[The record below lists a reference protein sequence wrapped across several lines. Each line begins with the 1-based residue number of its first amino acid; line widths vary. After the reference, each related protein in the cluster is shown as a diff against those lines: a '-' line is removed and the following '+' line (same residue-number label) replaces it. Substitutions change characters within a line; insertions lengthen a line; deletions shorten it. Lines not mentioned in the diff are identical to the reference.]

1 MTASTSVKKTLKQ
14 DFILMLCLLFDI
26 TNVVVYLH
34 SLTNYSFLTILTIFL
49 IGFANVLFAVLI
61 YFRTKSHNYLFDF
74 GQVGLSQSMYYIKT
88 IYRGAAFIAVDFL
101 AVFVILWLCIHFAG
115 GVPEQAVHHCS
126 SSIEPGTNT
135 DIAGFIQY
143 SFDNMACH
151 TGNSKYL
158 SFISIEQDN
167 FVIVALNRLLS
178 ANVIGNTLWPVILFG
193 SLIISV
199 LPFIWIFI
207 RCVHC
212 LFLIIKGKE
221 ANK

>member
-1 MTASTSVKKTLKQ
+1 MSFVRHNKCCRLSAQSYKLQFPDNSDNIFDWFCQCVICSF
-14 DFILMLCLLFDI
+14 DLLQ
-26 TNVVVYLH
+26 N
-34 SLTNYSFLTILTIFL
+34 N
-49 IGFANVLFAVLI
+49 
-61 YFRTKSHNYLFDF
+61 
-74 GQVGLSQSMYYIKT
+74 
-88 IYRGAAFIAVDFL
+88 RGAAFIAVDFL

-115 GVPEQAVHHCS
+115 SMPEQAVHHCS